1 MGRTIAEKILSDHCQ
16 REARAGEI
24 VVCDI
29 DFLMAQNGTAP
40 LAISSFEKMEAQRVF
55 DPQKVAL
62 VIDHNSP
69 SPVESVSNLHALM
82 RKFAADQGVFLYDV
96 GEGICHQLVP
106 ERGHITCGDLVIG
119 ADSHTCTYGALN
131 LFSTGVGSTDLA
143 AAMMTGKLWF
153 KVPESIRIILRG
165 KLPLGV
171 YAKDVILHLIGK
183 FTADGATYRA
193 VEFSGQLVGDLSM
206 EARFTIANMVVE
218 MGAKAGIFEA
228 DDRTLE
234 WVTERCPRTP
244 RAIAPDPDAH
254 YVQTVE
260 LDVIHLSPQVAK
272 PHQVDRVVAVDE
284 VVGVRIDEAV
294 LGTCTNGRLED
305 LEVAA
310 TVIGDRKIYPGVR
323 FLVVPASR
331 SVLLEAIS
339 KGIIEILIKAGA
351 VLVAPGC
358 GPCVGTH
365 AGIPSDGENV
375 ISTANRNFRGRMG
388 NSKANIYLASPAT
401 VAASALAG
409 KIADPREYL
418 ER

>member
-16 REARAGEI
+16 REVRAGEI
-24 VVCDI
+24 VVCDV
-29 DFLMAQNGTAP
+29 DFLMAQDGTAP
-40 LAISSFEKMEAQRVF
+40 LAISSFEKMGGQRVF

-69 SPVESVSNLHALM
+69 SPLESVSNLHALM
-82 RKFAADQGVFLYDV
+82 RNFAAEQGVFLYDV

-165 KLPLGV
+165 KLSPGV
-171 YAKDVILHLIGK
+171 HAKDLILHLIGK

-228 DDRTLE
+228 DERTLE
-234 WVTERCPRTP
+234 WVKDRCPRIP
-244 RAIAPDPDAH
+244 RVIAPDLDA
-254 YVQTVE
+254 YYLQTME
-260 LDVIHLSPQVAK
+260 LDVTQLSPQVAK

-284 VVGVRIDEAV
+284 VAGMRIDEAV

-310 TVIGDRKIYPGVR
+310 AIVKDRKVYPGVR

-331 SVLLEAIS
+331 AVLLEAIS

>member
-1 MGRTIAEKILSDHCQ
+1 MGRTIAEKILSEHCQ
-16 REARAGEI
+16 REVRAGEI
-24 VVCDI
+24 VVCDL
-29 DFLMAQNGTAP
+29 DFLMAQDGTAP
-40 LAISSFEKMEAQRVF
+40 LAISSFEKMGVQRVF
-55 DPQKVAL
+55 DPQKMAL

-69 SPVESVSNLHALM
+69 SPLESVSNLHALM
-82 RKFAADQGVFLYDV
+82 RNFAADQGVFLYDV

-165 KLPLGV
+165 KLPPGV
-171 YAKDVILHLIGK
+171 YAKDLILHLIGK

-193 VEFSGQLVGDLSM
+193 VEFSGQLVADLSM

-228 DDRTLE
+228 DERALQ

-244 RAIAPDPDAH
+244 RVIAPDPDA
-254 YVQTVE
+254 YYLQTME
-260 LDVIHLSPQVAK
+260 LDVTQLSPQVAK

-284 VVGVRIDEAV
+284 VAGVRIDQAV

-310 TVIGDRKIYPGVR
+310 AILKGRKVYPEVR
-323 FLVVPASR
+323 FIVVPASR
-331 SVLLEAIS
+331 YVLLEAIS
-339 KGIIEILIKAGA
+339 KGIVEILIKAGA